1 MRRII
6 ASEGITVDGFFADSQ
21 GAIDWQALGEEF
33 NAYSLE
39 LLDSVDALLF
49 GRATYEQMKAWWP
62 TPAGEGYSP
71 EIAQRMNAAAKFVVS
86 SQPQDLSWNN
96 AHQLSGDLSEA
107 IADLKAQPGKDIAIF
122 GSGSIVA
129 QLTDLGLVDEYRLT
143 LNPVILGAGVG
154 LFKDVRNRRPLRL
167 TESRPFSSGAMLLC
181 YSPDRP
187 REEEGL

>member
-6 ASEGITVDGFFADSQ
+6 VSEGITLDGFFADSQ

-49 GRATYEQMKAWWP
+49 GRVTYEQMKAWWP

-71 EIAQRMNAAAKFVVS
+71 EIAQRMNAAAKFVLS

-107 IADLKAQPGKDIAIF
+107 IVDLKARPGKDIAIF
-122 GSGSIVA
+122 DSGSIVA
-129 QLTDLGLVDEYRLT
+129 QLTDLGLVVEYRLT
-143 LNPVILGAGVG
+143 LGTGVG
-154 LFKDVRNRRPLRL
+154 LFKDVRNRRSLRL
-167 TESRPFSSGAMLLC
+167 IETRPFSSGAMLLC
-181 YSPDRP
+181 YSPDGRG
-187 REEEGL
+187 EEEGL

>member
-6 ASEGITVDGFFADSQ
+6 ASEGVTLDGFFADSQ

-49 GRATYEQMKAWWP
+49 GRVTYEQMKAWWP

-71 EIAQRMNAAAKFVVS
+71 EIAQRMNAVAKFVVS

-96 AHQLSGDLSEA
+96 THQLSGDLSEA